1 MRWRE
6 AKKGGLKAPIAK
18 RSTDRIAPFS
28 KRAKA
33 FIVDSFMLLM
43 PILYVVFYLVF
54 GSREGFAQHWAL
66 GWLLVLAPYGFVT
79 TLFFYKTAQTPGFK
93 AYDIELKDPQT
104 LRTPSLAMLLIR
116 YLTALLTCITLI
128 GLLLPLLRKD
138 RRTLYDLLSRSVP
151 LCK

>member
-6 AKKGGLKAPIAK
+6 TKKGGLKVPIQ
-18 RSTDRIAPFS
+18 RSIDRIAPFS

-43 PILYVVFYLVF
+43 PILYIVFYLVF
-54 GSREGFAQHWAL
+54 GSREGFAQHWVL

-79 TLFFYKTAQTPGFK
+79 TLFFYTKAQTPGFK
-93 AYDIELKDPQT
+93 AYDIELKDTQT
-104 LRTPSLAMLLIR
+104 LRTPSIVMLLIR
-116 YLTALLTCITLI
+116 YFSALLTIATLI
-128 GLLLPLLRKD
+128 GLLFPLLRKD
-138 RRTLYDLLSRSVP
+138 RRTLYDFLSRSVP